1 MYDHKKHIFVKDET
15 VYIYMYDYTS
25 HLPSSSK
32 LNVACT
38 TDNFSSVHVT
48 FICFEW
54 ARNSKPARITKH

>member
-1 MYDHKKHIFVKDET
+1 MKL
-15 VYIYMYDYTS
+15 YIYMYDYTS

-38 TDNFSSVHVT
+38 TDNFSAVHVT

>member
-1 MYDHKKHIFVKDET
+1 MYDCSHT
-15 VYIYMYDYTS
+15 YIYIYIQS

-54 ARNSKPARITKH
+54 APNSKPARITNH